1 MEDVGGTRNSQKL
14 TFQCATEQRTGENN
28 KSALNDGRLLA
39 FCGVVVLGLAF
50 TAVGQP
56 TAYHE
61 SPVLAEKVA
70 QGELPPVEERLP
82 KHPKILPVYEEIGQY
97 GGTWRRAY
105 TGLADRWG
113 ATKLLEE
120 HIVEFYM
127 PQAGKIVT
135 QPNWVDGFE
144 ISPDATTYRFHIR
157 EGLKWSDGVPV
168 TTDDVRFWYQD
179 VFLNP
184 TLTPSKPEHLTVKGQ
199 PLTLDIIDRETFTV
213 QFAAPY
219 PFFPEVLAKIG
230 TLDTRLNLLDTAFV
244 LPFHYLQAFHPT
256 YTAPEALAKAAAERG
271 VNTWLEL
278 WGEKGPI
285 LSWWLN
291 PALPVLSAWKI
302 KIPAPAPQMV
312 MERNPYYFAVDAAG
326 NQLPYLDEI
335 VHTLVE
341 KPEDMPLL
349 AVQGELDMQD
359 RNFRRADYTFLKRSE
374 AQGDYRV
381 MLWVESSAAVYLNV
395 NTTNAVLAGLFDD
408 VRFRHAMS
416 IAINRQ
422 ELQEVVFNGLGQI
435 SQAGPMSASPHYDP
449 ELAVK
454 WIEYDPAAANALL
467 DELGLTQR
475 DADGFR
481 LDATGA
487 ALQIAMIY
495 PNYLYGDL
503 IPGLIQSYWQA
514 IGVKT
519 TWALV
524 DRATF
529 EKRVSENAFDGSLY
543 LYGRNLIIPADPGFF
558 LGTVQDGT
566 WMPLWGQWRVQEWRE
581 RGTAA
586 GIEPP
591 AEHPIRQAWAL
602 WEQAKTA
609 PSRAAA
615 NALIQQI
622 VDLHKANVWVIGLVS
637 ELPVP
642 VVVKN
647 NLRNVP
653 EFGMVLDEVRG
664 THIAQPAQFF
674 FKRP

>member
-1 MEDVGGTRNSQKL
+1 MR
-14 TFQCATEQRTGENN
+14 RN

-39 FCGVVVLGLAF
+39 FCGVVVFGLAF
-50 TAVGQP
+50 TATGQP
-56 TAYHE
+56 TTYHE
-61 SPVLAEKVA
+61 SPLLAEKVA
-70 QGELPPVEERLP
+70 KGELPPVNERLP
-82 KHPKILPVYEEIGQY
+82 KNPKVLPVYEEIGQY

-127 PQAGKIVT
+127 PQAGSIIV
-135 QPNWVDGFE
+135 QANWVDVFE
-144 ISPDATTYRFHIR
+144 VSPDATTYRFRIR

-184 TLTPSKPEHLTVKGQ
+184 TLTPTKPEHLTVKGQ
-199 PLTLDIIDRETFTV
+199 PLTLDIVDRYAFTV
-213 QFAAPY
+213 TFAAPY
-219 PFFPEVLAKIG
+219 PFFPEALAKMG
-230 TLDTRLNLLDTAFV
+230 TLDTRVNLLDTAFV
-244 LPFHYLQAFHPT
+244 LPAHYLKAFHPT
-256 YTAPEALAKAAAERG
+256 YTAPEALEKAAAERG
-271 VNTWLEL
+271 VTTWLEL

-285 LSWWLN
+285 MSWWLN
-291 PALPVLSAWKI
+291 PSLPVLSAWKI

-312 MERNPYYFAVDAAG
+312 LERNPYYFAVDAAG

-335 VHTLVE
+335 VHTMVE

-381 MLWVESSAAVYLNV
+381 MLWVESGAALYLNV

-435 SQAGPMSASPHYDP
+435 YQAGPMTASPHYDA
-449 ELAVK
+449 ELAAK

-481 LDATGA
+481 LDSTGVV
-487 ALQIAMIY
+487 LQIAMIY

-514 IGVKT
+514 LGVKT
-519 TWALV
+519 TWELV

-529 EKRVSENAFDGSLY
+529 EKRVNQSEFDGSLY
-543 LYGRNLIIPADPGFF
+543 LYGRNLIIPADPNFF
-558 LGTVQDGT
+558 LGTMQDGT
-566 WMPLWGQWRVQEWRE
+566 WMPRWGQWRVREWRE

-591 AEHPIRQAWAL
+591 ADHPIRQAWAL

-609 PSRAAA
+609 PNRAEA
-615 NALIQQI
+615 NAFVQKII
-622 VDLHKANVWVIGLVS
+622 DLHKDNVWVIGLIA

>member
-1 MEDVGGTRNSQKL
+1 MQNHQTM
-14 TFQCATEQRTGENN
+14 
-28 KSALNDGRLLA
+28 LNYGRLLA
-39 FCGVVVLGLAF
+39 FCGIMLLGLAL
-50 TAVGQP
+50 TATGQP
-56 TAYHE
+56 TTYHE
-61 SPVLAEKVA
+61 SPQLAERVA
-70 QGELPPVEERLP
+70 TGELPPVAERLP
-82 KHPKILPVYEEIGQY
+82 KNPKVLPVYEEIGQY

-127 PQAGKIVT
+127 PQAGEIVV
-135 QPNWVDGFE
+135 QPNWVDVFE
-144 ISPDATTYRFHIR
+144 VSPDATTYRFHIR
-157 EGLKWSDGVPV
+157 EGLKWSDGAPV
-168 TTDDVRFWYQD
+168 TTEDVRFWYED
-179 VFLNP
+179 VFRNS
-184 TLTPSKPEHLTVKGQ
+184 TLTPTKPEHLTVNGQ
-199 PLTLDIIDRETFTV
+199 PLVIEISDNLTFTV
-213 QFAAPY
+213 TFAAPY
-219 PFFPEVLAKIG
+219 PFFPEVLAKMG
-230 TLDTRLNLLDTAFV
+230 TLDTRVNLLDAAFV
-244 LPFHYLQAFHPT
+244 LPAHYLKAFHPA
-256 YTAPEALAKAAAERG
+256 YAAPETLAQAAAAKG
-271 VNTWLEL
+271 VNTWLDL
-278 WGEKGPI
+278 WGEKGSI

-291 PALPVLSAWKI
+291 PDLPVLSAWKI
-302 KIPAPAPQMV
+302 KIPAPAQQMV

-381 MLWVESSAAVYLNV
+381 MLWVESGAAVYLNL
-395 NTTNAVLAGLFDD
+395 NSPNAALAQLFDD
-408 VRFRHAMS
+408 VRFRRAMS

-422 ELQEVVFNGLGQI
+422 ELQEVVFNGLGNI
-435 SQAGPMSASPHYDP
+435 SQAGPMTASPNYDP
-449 ELAVK
+449 ELAAK

-467 DELGLTQR
+467 DELGLTR
-475 DADGFR
+475 RAAGGFR
-481 LDATGA
+481 LDAAGQP
-487 ALQIAMIY
+487 LQIAMIY

-503 IPGLIQSYWQA
+503 IPGLMQDYWQT

-519 TWALV
+519 TWEVV

-529 EKRVSENAFDGSLY
+529 ETRVNQSTFDGSLY
-543 LYGRNLIIPADPGFF
+543 MYGRNLIIPADPTFF
-558 LGTVQDGT
+558 LGLNQDTT
-566 WMPLWGQWRVQEWRE
+566 WMPLWGLWRTSEWRE
-581 RGTAA
+581 RGS
-586 GIEPP
+586 GKGSEPP
-591 AEHPIRQAWAL
+591 AEHPIRQAWML

-609 PSRAAA
+609 PTREAAQ
-615 NALIQQI
+615 ALIQKI
-622 VDLHKANVWVIGLVS
+622 VDLHKANIWVIGLVS

-647 NLRNVP
+647 NFRNVP

-674 FKRP
+674 FKTK

>member
-1 MEDVGGTRNSQKL
+1 MR
-14 TFQCATEQRTGENN
+14 RN
-28 KSALNDGRLLA
+28 KSALNYGRLLA

-56 TAYHE
+56 TMYHE
-61 SPVLAEKVA
+61 SPLLAEKVA
-70 QGELPPVEERLP
+70 KGELPPLAERLP
-82 KHPKILPVYEEIGQY
+82 KNPKVLSVYEEIGQY

-113 ATKLLEE
+113 VTKLQEE

-127 PQAGKIVT
+127 PQAGKIVV
-135 QPNWVDGFE
+135 QPNWVDVFE
-144 ISPDATTYRFHIR
+144 VSPDATTYRFHIR
-157 EGLKWSDGVPV
+157 EGLKWSDGAPV

-184 TLTPSKPEHLTVKGQ
+184 TLTPTRPEHLTVQGQ
-199 PLTLDIIDRETFTV
+199 PLSIAISDNYTFTV
-213 QFAAPY
+213 KFAAPY
-219 PFFPEVLAKIG
+219 PFFPEVLAKFG
-230 TLDTRLNLLDTAFV
+230 TLDTRVNLLDTAFV
-244 LPFHYLQAFHPT
+244 LPAHYLKAFHPA
-256 YTAPEALAKAAAERG
+256 YAAPEALAKVVAEKG
-271 VNTWLEL
+271 VNSWLEL

-291 PALPVLSAWKI
+291 PDLPVLSAWKI
-302 KIPAPAPQMV
+302 TVPAPAQQMV
-312 MERNPYYFAVDAAG
+312 LERNPYYFAVDAAG
-326 NQLPYLDEI
+326 NQLPYIDAI

-359 RNFRRADYTFLKRSE
+359 RNFRRTDYTFLKRSE

-381 MLWVESSAAVYLNV
+381 MLWVESGAAVYLNV
-395 NTTNAVLAGLFDD
+395 NTANAALAGLFED

-416 IAINRQ
+416 VAINRQ
-422 ELQEVVFNGLGQI
+422 ELQEVVFNGLGKI
-435 SQAGPMSASPHYDP
+435 AQAGPMTTSPNYDP
-449 ELAVK
+449 ELAAK

-467 DELGLTQR
+467 DEMGLTQR

-481 LDATGA
+481 VDATGVTV
-487 ALQIAMIY
+487 QIAMIY

-503 IPGLIQSYWQA
+503 LPGLMQSYWQA

-519 TWALV
+519 MWESV

-529 EKRVSENAFDGSLY
+529 EKRVTQSAFDGSLY
-543 LYGRNLIIPADPGFF
+543 LHGRNLIIPADPTFF

-566 WMPLWGQWRVQEWRE
+566 WMPLWGQWRMQEWRE
-581 RGTAA
+581 RGS
-586 GIEPP
+586 GKGLEPP
-591 AEHPIRQAWAL
+591 KDHPIQQAWAL

-609 PSRAAA
+609 PTREAA
-615 NALIQQI
+615 NALIQKI
-622 VDLHKANVWVIGLVS
+622 VDLHKEHIWVIGIIS

-647 NLRNVP
+647 TLRNVP

-664 THIAQPAQFF
+664 THIVQPVQFF
-674 FKRP
+674 FKTK